1 MIYKFIILVIL
12 VVQLNAAET
21 TVETSSSLTR
31 QKMEVLELK
40 NELNNFYSEKEKEYQ
55 TRKKELDDLLAK
67 VEKEKAEIKGLH
79 DKNLALLKD
88 IRAEVQSKTV
98 KVYDEMKAKNSAE
111 IFEQMITEG
120 KIEDVFD
127 IIIRLRDSTV
137 TQILRSLSVTSASLL
152 TQKLEKYNVD
162 KEKRD

>member
-1 MIYKFIILVIL
+1 MIFIIFI
-12 VVQLNAAET
+12 VVQLNA
-21 TVETSSSLTR
+21 VETSSSLTK

-40 NELNNFYSEKEKEYQ
+40 NELNNFYTEKEKEYQ
-55 TRKKELDDLLAK
+55 KQKKELEELLAK
-67 VEKEKAEIKGLH
+67 TEKDRAEIKSLH
-79 DKNLALLKD
+79 DKNLEILQD

-98 KVYDEMKAKNSAE
+98 KVYDLMKAKNSAK

-120 KIEDVFD
+120 KLEDAFD

-137 TQILRSLSVTSASLL
+137 TQIMRYLSASSASLL
-152 TQKLEKYNVD
+152 TQKLESYNVD